1 MAIAIPLIALGS
13 LFVISNYN
21 KSDENDEI
29 VEGFDGDVVYP
40 NDNTDKYYDNAS

>member
-21 KSDENDEI
+21 KNVEI
-29 VEGFDGDVVYP
+29 H
-40 NDNTDKYYDNAS
+40 TKLLLKYDL